1 MVVLLVLTSTYITV
15 AFCIFNYGPRF
26 YCNEYYAN
34 TKQNKSKQK
43 KREKDL
49 PSYEKLQA
57 EYKTVSNDIG

>member
-1 MVVLLVLTSTYITV
+1 MGQDSIVM
-15 AFCIFNYGPRF
+15 
-26 YCNEYYAN
+26 N
-34 TKQNKSKQK
+34 TMQIQSKTNQNKK